1 MALATVPQQLP
12 RCAHATAPLQLLVLG
27 WAIVAAELT
36 LVVFLVNP
44 TYRTLLTNYA
54 KPSPVSGVPGQWD
67 SPSLQGLTRCTFD
80 DALRRLQMSMAWVKA
95 HLATGG
101 KTIIALVT
109 VQVCAPSLL
118 SCDTRHWAG
127 NNRLR

>member
-44 TYRTLLTNYA
+44 TCRTLLTNYA
-54 KPSPVSGVPGQWD
+54 KPSPVSGVPGHGVPWD
-67 SPSLQGLTRCTFD
+67 PPPSLQGLSRGTFD
-80 DALRRLQMSMAWVKA
+80 AGMLR
-95 HLATGG
+95 
-101 KTIIALVT
+101 
-109 VQVCAPSLL
+109 
-118 SCDTRHWAG
+118 
-127 NNRLR
+127 